1 MSEHDN
7 SKYRTRSH
15 LLVLISAVVALFSP
29 VGMNVISHPL
39 GEFAANLISVFWTA
53 FMGSPIPIDGGS
65 MVPPTVNLASGLTV
79 LPLIALRLLFV
90 FQLYRLYN
98 GKTSRR
104 AAISCGIASELFLVI
119 LNIPNY
125 LNLIWNSL
133 FYEIYL
139 PLPFLLLI
147 GYLIIKIY
155 PPFVP
160 STPWETHD

>member
-1 MSEHDN
+1 MSELDN
-7 SKYRTRSH
+7 SKYRTRSN

-39 GEFAANLISVFWTA
+39 GEFAASLIGVFWTA

-65 MVPPTVNLASGLTV
+65 IVPPTVNPASGLTAV
-79 LPLIALRLLFV
+79 PLIALRFLFV

-104 AAISCGIASELFLVI
+104 AAISFGILSELFLVI
-119 LNIPNY
+119 LNIPGY
-125 LNLIWNSL
+125 ISSVLNPP
-133 FYEIYL
+133 FTEIYL

-155 PPFVP
+155 PPFVA